1 MSGWARIGSSWAL
14 NLDGS
19 DAAAR
24 FSLPRLE
31 VHPTAR
37 GWRTLCLGRDGTRI
51 DRLGHASGTV
61 HQAKA
66 AVEADWTSAGGAPLP
81 VGQLLGS

>member
-1 MSGWARIGSSWAL
+1 MSGWAKITSGWAM

-19 DAAAR
+19 DAAAG

-37 GWRTLCLGRDGTRI
+37 GFRTVCLRQDGTRS
-51 DRLGHASGTV
+51 DRIGRASGTV
-61 HQAKA
+61 FEARAEAEAAWSKA
-66 AVEADWTSAGGAPLP
+66 TAAAALP
-81 VGQLLGS
+81 A

>member
-1 MSGWARIGSSWAL
+1 VTGWARIPSGWAL

-19 DAAAR
+19 DAAAV

-37 GWRTLCLGRDGTRI
+37 GWQSLCLRQDGTRS
-51 DRLGHASGTV
+51 DRIGSPGDTV
-61 HQAKA
+61 HVAREA
-66 AVEADWTSAGGAPLP
+66 AEAAWHGAG
-81 VGQLLGS
+81 